1 MRRRAKR
8 IKPEILGEILQ
19 KILKKRNI
27 PHTSTDRYLLNTWRR
42 AVGPQIAAQ
51 THPDTLKRGTLFVR
65 VSAPVW
71 LHQLQFMKEEI
82 LGKINELF
90 GKEEVRGL
98 FFTIGDIPAP
108 PPGSSAE
115 QPTPAVPLSGLP
127 DRDRNMVRESLA
139 TVRDPELQEILERVM
154 AREISRR
161 RHGEKRKVPV
171 R

>member
-1 MRRRAKR
+1 MPRRAKR
-8 IKPEILGEILQ
+8 GKPEILGEILQ

-27 PHTSTDRYLLNTWRR
+27 PHTSTDRRLLNTWRR

-51 THPDTLKRGTLFVR
+51 THPDTVKRGTLFVR

-98 FFTIGDIPAP
+98 HFTIGDIPPP
-108 PPGSSAE
+108 PPGGEE
-115 QPTPAVPLSGLP
+115 QPPPATPLAALP
-127 DRDRNMVRESLA
+127 DRDRNMMRESLA
-139 TVRDPELQEILERVM
+139 NVRDLELQAILERVM

-161 RHGEKRKVPV
+161 RHSEKRKAPGK
-171 R
+171 